1 MAKRLAIPSKEVA
14 LRVVGARDYFTASR
28 IQNTSIDTDIPTTDI
43 DELGNP
49 QHAGTVKDL
58 PTISL
63 TFSAFDVGIKIIS
76 VLSGTDP
83 ANYPNA
89 GVDVSQ
95 LAEIDVIYYIKD
107 DNLTQYVK
115 SLHAKRLN
123 IESFTYSYSV
133 DGEATEDYT
142 AAGSE
147 KRWFKNEVYTQK
159 ETSGGPTTFSGVL
172 DYAPIQLRN
181 NDYLLSVIVDGDYLE
196 EVSAGPVSAGE
207 YVVSGPTNQSVVVHA
222 DDAMDNQILFVYH
235 TAAVVSGW
243 SDVSD
248 SVMPPAIRGKN
259 IPIYIGVSGSATSI
273 PRVQSVDINGS
284 MNTQEV
290 REMGTAAI
298 VGYQSQVPTV
308 EGTLTVLDTDHE
320 LIDLLTYGAIDSGET
335 EFQPGVVKSGGD
347 MTLEIRLMDPDV
359 TTASGKIL
367 KTVYIPDIEIQGD
380 SYSVTVND
388 NASQEFRWR
397 SATAQCIVFSGA
409 RAGL

>member
-14 LRVVGARDYFTASR
+14 LRIVGARDYFTASR

-63 TFSAFDVGIKIIS
+63 TSSAFDVGIKIIS
-76 VLSGTDP
+76 ALSGTDP
-83 ANYPNA
+83 TAYPA
-89 GVDVSQ
+89 LGVDVSQ
-95 LAEIDVIYYIKD
+95 LGAIDAIYYIKD
-107 DNLTQYVK
+107 DNLQQYVK
-115 SLHAKRLN
+115 SLHAKRLQ
-123 IESFTYSYSV
+123 IESFSYSYSV

-147 KRWFKNEVYTQK
+147 KRWLKNEVFTQK
-159 ETSGGPTTFSGVL
+159 ETTGGPTTFSGIL
-172 DYAPIQLRN
+172 TYQPSQLRN
-181 NDYLLSVIVDGDYLE
+181 SDYLLSVIVDGDYLE
-196 EVSAGPVSAGE
+196 EANSVAAGF
-207 YVVSGPTNQSVVVHA
+207 YVVSGPTQQSVVLHA
-222 DDAMDNQILFVYH
+222 DDGMDNQILFVYH
-235 TAAVVSGW
+235 TSAVVSGW

-248 SVMPPAIRGKN
+248 SAMPPAIRGKD
-259 IPIYIGVSGSATSI
+259 IPIYIGISGSAQSI

-290 REMGTAAI
+290 REMGTRAI

-308 EGTLTVLDTDHE
+308 EGTLTVLDTDAE
-320 LIDLLTYGAIDSGET
+320 LIDLLTYGSISSGEN
-335 EFQPGVVKSGGD
+335 EFQPGVVSSGGTL
-347 MTLEIRLMDPDV
+347 TLEIQLMDPDD
-359 TTASGKIL
+359 TTASGTIL
-367 KTVYIPDIEIQGD
+367 KTVYIPDVEISGD

-397 SATAQCIVFSGA
+397 SATAECIVFRGA
-409 RAGL
+409 T

>member
-14 LRVVGARDYFTASR
+14 LRIIGARDYFTASR

-49 QHAGTVKDL
+49 QHVGTVKDL

-76 VLSGTDP
+76 ALSGTDP
-83 ANYPNA
+83 TSYPA
-89 GVDVSQ
+89 GGVDVSQ

-107 DNLTQYVK
+107 TNVAEYVK
-115 SLHAKRLN
+115 ALHAKRLQ

-147 KRWFKNEVYTQK
+147 KRWFKNTVITQK
-159 ETSGGPTTFSGVL
+159 ETTGGPTTFSGVL
-172 DYAPIQLRN
+172 TYVPAQLRN
-181 NDYLLSVIVDGDYLE
+181 NNYLLSVIVDGDYLE
-196 EVSAGPVSAGE
+196 EGSSVTAGF
-207 YVVSGPTNQSVVVHA
+207 YVVSGPTNQSIVLHA
-222 DDAMDNQILFVYH
+222 DDTMDNQILFVYQ
-235 TAAVVSGW
+235 TASGGDTW
-243 SDVSD
+243 TDVSD
-248 SVMPPAIRGKN
+248 SIMPPAIRGKN
-259 IPIYIGVSGSATSI
+259 IPIYIGISGSATSI

-290 REMGTAAI
+290 KEMGTANI

-308 EGTLTVLDTDHE
+308 EGTLTVLDTDVE
-320 LIDLLTYGAIDSGET
+320 LIDLLTYGSINSGET

-347 MTLEIRLMDPDV
+347 MTLEIRLMDPEV

-367 KTVYIPDIEIQGD
+367 KTVYIPDVEIQGD

-397 SATAQCIVFSGA
+397 SATAQCLVYSGSRTA
-409 RAGL
+409 